1 VPLVAVGSL
10 LVIAVV
16 AAGYAYLTPESVV
29 PSPQLATY
37 LAPPAFLYLAIL
49 GVGILAALV
58 DLGRYSRRKAS
69 ALMRAGM
76 VPLSPSSIGPYIMAQ
91 RRYWRAFVASTLLYG
106 TLYSFLTSIVVY
118 RADISFASF
127 PGLQIPSVQPDQL
140 VGLPTYV
147 PEVTVFLTEHV
158 ALVLIPITLIL
169 MVTISVLVGFNVALA
184 AFAYDNRVKGGG
196 GWWGGRLAAVVGL
209 FTGCPTC
216 AGLYFFSLLGG
227 SAAVSFAVGLSYYQP
242 LFVILSV
249 PVLMVTPFLI
259 SRSLSRQF
267 TKGCVAIPPAAVT
280 SDRSARRL

>member
-1 VPLVAVGSL
+1 MPLVAVGSL

-16 AAGYAYLTPESVV
+16 AAVYAYLAPESIV

-69 ALMRAGM
+69 VMMRGGM
-76 VPLSPSSIGPYIMAQ
+76 VPLSPSAIGPYVMAQ
-91 RRYWRAFVASTLLYG
+91 SRYRRAFVASALLYG
-106 TLYSFLTSIVVY
+106 ILYSFLTSIVVY
-118 RADISFASF
+118 RSDISFASF

-140 VGLPTYV
+140 VGIPMYV
-147 PEVTVFLTEHV
+147 PEVTVFLTNHV
-158 ALVLIPITLIL
+158 ALVLIPLTLIL

-184 AFAYDNRVKGGG
+184 AFAYDNRVKGRG
-196 GWWGGRLAAVVGL
+196 GWWGGRLAAIVGL

-227 SAAVSFAVGLSYYQP
+227 SGAVSFAVALSYYQP

-249 PVLMVTPFLI
+249 PVLLGTPFLI
-259 SRSLSRQF
+259 SRALSRQF
-267 TKGCVAIPPAAVT
+267 KEGCVVVPAGGHQ
-280 SDRSARRL
+280 RP